1 MKTVQTQ
8 KPKGSQKDTTQK
20 QYKYTKQKENKN
32 NINSTRNNKKQCK
45 WSTGTKAQ
53 YTVNIDNND
62 DNNNNNNNNN
72 NRTKCLIRS
81 L

>member
-45 WSTGTKAQ
+45 
-53 YTVNIDNND
+53 
-62 DNNNNNNNNN
+62 
-72 NRTKCLIRS
+72 
-81 L
+81 